1 LQNVEEASLL
11 SNVQKIGANGFRKQ
25 QEGVAEGG
33 YADNLQGLDF
43 SGFNLASPTLVS
55 EIRID
60 DLQKNIG
67 QVHEKLDQFFPK
79 PNGKS
84 VLAAEPREKFVF
96 NRSSKEV
103 DKTLTNMAPVPTT
116 SSLSSNPAVFQ
127 SSPDICVVNVPVS
140 KVEPQDKVDLKNN
153 WPELNFQPVAV
164 APSVRPAR
172 KPLVSDGLASQV
184 ANVAIEANQASL
196 THHVTE
202 LSLNVSTDETLQ
214 LDEPFAS
221 SDSSTEHSFV
231 QRPKATS
238 GSAPVKPVRSLKYY
252 GMAAAVVIAM
262 PMGVFGYGAIYPSLN
277 CQGQTQQSRFWTT
290 PAESGSTSV
299 MQENKMTEMHK
310 LEIRRGEV
318 YLDNHR
324 FPLYKELN
332 RDNHFAAQTPFG
344 FHGSYT
350 THAVES
356 MSYAFEFNA
365 QTQALRVFSQSSG
378 MRFIDGEVGQMRVVA
393 VFAGQC
399 SKPWF

>member
-1 LQNVEEASLL
+1 
-11 SNVQKIGANGFRKQ
+11 
-25 QEGVAEGG
+25 
-33 YADNLQGLDF
+33 
-43 SGFNLASPTLVS
+43 
-55 EIRID
+55 
-60 DLQKNIG
+60 
-67 QVHEKLDQFFPK
+67 
-79 PNGKS
+79 
-84 VLAAEPREKFVF
+84 
-96 NRSSKEV
+96 
-103 DKTLTNMAPVPTT
+103 
-116 SSLSSNPAVFQ
+116 
-127 SSPDICVVNVPVS
+127 
-140 KVEPQDKVDLKNN
+140 LKNN

-172 KPLVSDGLASQV
+172 KPLASDGLAPQ
-184 ANVAIEANQASL
+184 AAKVAIEANQADQPSL
-196 THHVTE
+196 TNQVTE
-202 LSLNVSTDETLQ
+202 VSVSASADETVQ
-214 LDEPFAS
+214 LDESFAS
-221 SDSSTEHSFV
+221 SDSSTEHSVV
-231 QRPKATS
+231 QQTKATS
-238 GSAPVKPVRSLKYY
+238 GRVPVKPVRSLKYY

-290 PAESGSTSV
+290 PEEPGSTSV
-299 MQENKMTEMHK
+299 MQENKTTEMHK

-332 RDNHFAAQTPFG
+332 RDNHFAAQTPVG

>member
-1 LQNVEEASLL
+1 
-11 SNVQKIGANGFRKQ
+11 
-25 QEGVAEGG
+25 
-33 YADNLQGLDF
+33 
-43 SGFNLASPTLVS
+43 
-55 EIRID
+55 
-60 DLQKNIG
+60 
-67 QVHEKLDQFFPK
+67 
-79 PNGKS
+79 
-84 VLAAEPREKFVF
+84 
-96 NRSSKEV
+96 
-103 DKTLTNMAPVPTT
+103 
-116 SSLSSNPAVFQ
+116 
-127 SSPDICVVNVPVS
+127 
-140 KVEPQDKVDLKNN
+140 LKNN
-153 WPELNFQPVAV
+153 WPELNFQPVAL

-172 KPLVSDGLASQV
+172 KPLASDGLAFQD
-184 ANVAIEANQASL
+184 ATAAIEANQAEQPSL
-196 THHVTE
+196 TNQVTE
-202 LSLNVSTDETLQ
+202 VSVNAYADETVQ
-214 LDEPFAS
+214 LDESIAAS
-221 SDSSTEHSFV
+221 NGSTDYSAV
-231 QRPKATS
+231 QRSKATS
-238 GSAPVKPVRSLKYY
+238 GSAPVRPVRSLKYF

-262 PMGVFGYGAIYPSLN
+262 PMGVYGYGAIYPSLS

-290 PAESGSTSV
+290 PGEAGSTSV

-332 RDNHFAAQTPFG
+332 RDNHFAAQTPVG

-350 THAVES
+350 SHAVES